1 MIDQAL
7 DPAQTF
13 GQGKQMSVLEKAPRS
28 FEIGFQDNRD
38 DSAEPAHLLARE
50 IVLRMDFEP
59 RIIDMFHLRLVFEPA
74 RNFQRVRAM
83 PFHPQRQ
90 CFQSA

>member
-7 DPAQTF
+7 DPAQTL
-13 GQGKQMSVLEKAPRS
+13 GQRKQMSILEKTPRS

-50 IVLRMDFEP
+50 IVLRMGF
-59 RIIDMFHLRLVFEPA
+59 
-74 RNFQRVRAM
+74 
-83 PFHPQRQ
+83 
-90 CFQSA
+90 